1 MGPCSMYSVV
11 VVSEYLGGCDGVL
24 YDPELCNENIL
35 STASLSI
42 EVFVAACIAAAGP
55 VDNQV
60 VFPILE
66 EKLAVDFVWKRF
78 STDGIIILY
87 FLYSSRHTF
96 QYVSLIP

>member
-60 VFPILE
+60 VSNIRRKIGGGFCLEKILDRWHYYFVFSIFFSAYFSICFP
-66 EKLAVDFVWKRF
+66 DSF
-78 STDGIIILY
+78 
-87 FLYSSRHTF
+87 
-96 QYVSLIP
+96 